1 MLDVGMRWTH
11 RTVDVT
17 AAGRLDIVDLTD
29 ELRAAVE
36 EAGVTQGCVMAFC
49 GHTTAT
55 LILNELEDGAL
66 EDLRRR
72 LEQLVPAD
80 TYYAHDDLGRR
91 RDNLEDGHERPNGR
105 AHVSQMLL
113 GGSSHAIPVIGG
125 KPALGRWQRL
135 LLVELDEPRERRIV
149 ISAFGT

>member
-17 AAGRLDIVDLTD
+17 PARRLDVIDLTE
-29 ELRAAVE
+29 ELQATVE

-49 GHTTAT
+49 THTTAT

-72 LEQLVPAD
+72 LDQLVPAG
-80 TYYAHDDLGRR
+80 TYYAHDDLQRR

-105 AHVSQMLL
+105 SHVVQMLL
-113 GGSSHAIPVIGG
+113 GGSSQLIPVIDG
-125 KPALGRWQRL
+125 KSALGRWQRL
-135 LLVELDEPRERRIV
+135 LLVELDEPKERRVV
-149 ISAFGT
+149 ISAFGV